1 MKSCKYSTYFIFLF
15 LFSQY
20 QITLLGGTGLKAWI
34 WSKISS
40 QVTQVLFFPRIALE
54 QMFAHHSSSTRP
66 VLQSA
71 LGQGHSETWMFHTIN
86 PRPLIRSFVERSN
99 NDDNSSEK
107 YKTQTMIRFRELWS
121 DPGGGWGQKATSFI
135 PKTLSEGG
143 RIRIWPTPIRA
154 RPRSH
159 LKRWLPSAMPAT
171 SVCFSDLGKP
181 WKLNAGNVI
190 SCWND

>member
-1 MKSCKYSTYFIFLF
+1 MILGLHPLPKMTLP
-15 LFSQY
+15 FSHVLPSLSFQ
-20 QITLLGGTGLKAWI
+20 QMSTLLPVQFYNNEYNNRAQLVL
-34 WSKISS
+34 SS
-40 QVTQVLFFPRIALE
+40 GRVLFKVAQCML
-54 QMFAHHSSSTRP
+54 S
-66 VLQSA
+66 
-71 LGQGHSETWMFHTIN
+71 QGHSKTWMFHTIN

-143 RIRIWPTPIRA
+143 RIWPTPIRA

-159 LKRWLPSAMPAT
+159 LKRWLPSAMPST
-171 SVCFSDLGKP
+171 SVCFSDLGKT
-181 WKLNAGNVI
+181 WKLNVI
-190 SCWND
+190 GCWND

>member
-1 MKSCKYSTYFIFLF
+1 M
-15 LFSQY
+15 
-20 QITLLGGTGLKAWI
+20 
-34 WSKISS
+34 
-40 QVTQVLFFPRIALE
+40 TQVLFFPRIALE
-54 QMFAHHSSSTRP
+54 QMFALHSSSTRP
-66 VLQSA
+66 ALQSA

-143 RIRIWPTPIRA
+143 RIWPTPIRV

-159 LKRWLPSAMPAT
+159 LKRWLAARQPLFA
-171 SVCFSDLGKP
+171 FQLFNKLGSLWGRRSLK
-181 WKLNAGNVI
+181 WHQLN
-190 SCWND
+190 C